1 MLREPFLGAGRDLG
15 PESDV
20 RSVLLERM
28 KVFSLEAGSL
38 TGTSKTVVTS
48 ALFERVMGRGLGV
61 HLWLLS
67 NEFSS

>member
-1 MLREPFLGAGRDLG
+1 MFREPFLGAGRDLG
-15 PESDV
+15 PESL

-28 KVFSLEAGSL
+28 KVFSLDAGSL